1 MARKRESQAKKKR
14 HKVLVV
20 DDHPIVREGIAK
32 LVNQEAD
39 LTICGEA
46 EDAACALKATAELKP
61 DIAIVDITLKE
72 GLGGIGLI
80 KDIKVRHPK
89 LPVLVLSMHDESLY
103 AERTLRAGAK
113 GYIMKQEAAEKIV
126 EAIRQVLSGEI
137 YLSDEMGQKILHKF
151 VEGKPETGG
160 SPIDRLSDRQ
170 LEVFQL
176 IGRGFGTRQIADNL
190 HLSVKTIETYRE
202 HIKEK
207 LKLKN
212 ATELVQHAIRWAQSE
227 NTGSFKVPS

>member
-1 MARKRESQAKKKR
+1 
-14 HKVLVV
+14 LVV

-32 LVNQEAD
+32 LVNQETD

-46 EDAACALKATAELKP
+46 EDAPQALKALAELKP

-80 KDIKVRHPK
+80 KDIKARHPK

-113 GYIMKQEAAEKIV
+113 GYIMKQEAPEKVV
-126 EAIRQVLSGEI
+126 EAIRRVLGGEI
-137 YLSDEMGQKILHKF
+137 YLSEEMGQKIIHKL
-151 VEGKPETGG
+151 VEGKPEAGG
-160 SPIDRLSDRQ
+160 SPIESLSDRQ

-176 IGRGFGTRQIADNL
+176 MGRGFGTRQIADNL
-190 HLSVKTIETYRE
+190 YLSVKTIETYRE